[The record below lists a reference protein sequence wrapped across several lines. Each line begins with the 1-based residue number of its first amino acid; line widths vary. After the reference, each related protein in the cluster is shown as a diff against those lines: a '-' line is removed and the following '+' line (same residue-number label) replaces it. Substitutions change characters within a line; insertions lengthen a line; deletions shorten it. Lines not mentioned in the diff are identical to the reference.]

1 MEWQTTRAQFDFGY
15 SEFDDE
21 GRLKVSGYEKQEKLA
36 FKMLAPLLSD
46 KTNDRIIDARHKFAK
61 KRYFDKYS
69 WTPTD
74 EIVVGMAEAIF
85 GKIF

>member
-1 MEWQTTRAQFDFGY
+1 
-15 SEFDDE
+15 
-21 GRLKVSGYEKQEKLA
+21 
-36 FKMLAPLLSD
+36 MLAPLLSD
-46 KTNDRIIDARHKFAK
+46 QTNDRIIDARHKFAK

-85 GKIF
+85 GKGF